1 MASTIPVEPVSAGE
15 TSSGGY
21 TIEQLKEHGTRE
33 SFWMLLHDKVYDV
46 TAFLDEVSGL
56 KICEGCSRTLG
67 GQCMVLLSRFR
78 S

>member
-46 TAFLDEVSGL
+46 TAFLDEVSG
-56 KICEGCSRTLG
+56 
-67 GQCMVLLSRFR
+67 
-78 S
+78 